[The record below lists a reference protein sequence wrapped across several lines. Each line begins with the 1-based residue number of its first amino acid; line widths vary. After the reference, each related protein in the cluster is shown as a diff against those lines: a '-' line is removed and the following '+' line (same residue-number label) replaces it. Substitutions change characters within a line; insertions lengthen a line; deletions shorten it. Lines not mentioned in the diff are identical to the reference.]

1 MNGEEK
7 GQYVDMANGVE
18 FVPPIDALINH
29 EEVEIEENKES
40 ED

>member
-18 FVPPIDALINH
+18 FVPPEDALINH
-29 EEVEIEENKES
+29 EEVENEESKES
-40 ED
+40 EE

>member
-1 MNGEEK
+1 MNEK
-7 GQYVDMANGVE
+7 EIYKDVDLANGVE

-40 ED
+40 EE